1 VYRQAF
7 HSGDLVPFQEFFSTP
22 PNVTYIAWRY
32 FALHVRLDGMSL
44 RNRVALN
51 IQDLRR
57 ARGLSQEELA
67 HRADVS
73 RGHMG
78 KVENAKFAA
87 SLDLLERIAKAL
99 SVDPEKLFAKR

>member
-1 VYRQAF
+1 M
-7 HSGDLVPFQEFFSTP
+7 
-22 PNVTYIAWRY
+22 N
-32 FALHVRLDGMSL
+32 L
-44 RNRVALN
+44 RDRVALN

-57 ARGLSQEELA
+57 ARSLSQEQLA
-67 HRADVS
+67 LLAEVS

-99 SVDPEKLFAKR
+99 NVDPEQLFTRR

>member
-1 VYRQAF
+1 M
-7 HSGDLVPFQEFFSTP
+7 
-22 PNVTYIAWRY
+22 N
-32 FALHVRLDGMSL
+32 L
-44 RNRVALN
+44 RDRVALN

-57 ARGLSQEELA
+57 ACGLSQEELA
-67 HRADVS
+67 LRANVS

-99 SVDPEKLFAKR
+99 NVDPAQLFSKR

>member
-1 VYRQAF
+1 M
-7 HSGDLVPFQEFFSTP
+7 
-22 PNVTYIAWRY
+22 N
-32 FALHVRLDGMSL
+32 L
-44 RNRVALN
+44 RDRVALN

-57 ARGLSQEELA
+57 ARSLSQEQLA
-67 HRADVS
+67 LMAEVS

-99 SVDPEKLFAKR
+99 NVDPEQLFTRR

>member
-1 VYRQAF
+1 M
-7 HSGDLVPFQEFFSTP
+7 
-22 PNVTYIAWRY
+22 N
-32 FALHVRLDGMSL
+32 L
-44 RNRVALN
+44 RDRVVLN

-57 ARGLSQEELA
+57 ARGLSREELA

-78 KVENAKFAA
+78 KVENARFAA

-99 SVDPEKLFAKR
+99 KVDPAELFKKR